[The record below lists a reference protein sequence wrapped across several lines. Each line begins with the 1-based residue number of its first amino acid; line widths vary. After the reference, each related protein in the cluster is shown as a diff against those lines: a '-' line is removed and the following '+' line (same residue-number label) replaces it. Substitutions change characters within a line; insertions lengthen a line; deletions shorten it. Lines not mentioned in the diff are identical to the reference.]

1 MPTPTNFKDCKTN
14 GHKNVDSCNIGVS
27 GDNNDDGDDG
37 GNGNEYDAD
46 DEDVNG
52 DDDDGDGFI
61 IDISGDNN
69 DDDDDDGGGGDD
81 GDQDV
86 INDND
91 DVDDDGDD
99 DADDHVVNAD
109 DEEGHRQARLALPRL
124 ALPPAENLACLP
136 GSSSSNCSTDC
147 HFPSQ
152 DHFVSNY
159 VQKV

>member
-1 MPTPTNFKDCKTN
+1 MKGCKTN
-14 GHKNVDSCNIGVS
+14 GHENVDRCNIAVIWG
-27 GDNNDDGDDG
+27 NNDKGDDGDG
-37 GNGNEYDAD
+37 GNGNEDDAG
-46 DEDVNG
+46 DEDVHGN
-52 DDDDGDGFI
+52 DDHDDGDGCN

-69 DDDDDDGGGGDD
+69 DDVDDDDDDGGDD
-81 GDQDV
+81 GDE
-86 INDND
+86 
-91 DVDDDGDD
+91 D
-99 DADDHVVNAD
+99 DADDDVVNAD